1 MTKELK
7 ELTELSKPLIKWLN
21 ENKHPH
27 HTIIIHPIGFEL
39 LEGVCSNPTIT
50 EFVKD

>member
-1 MTKELK
+1 MIKEL
-7 ELTELSKPLIKWLN
+7 EQLTELSKPLIKWLN

-27 HTIIIHPIGFEL
+27 HIIIINPTGFEL
-39 LEGVCSNPTIT
+39 LEGVCANPTIS